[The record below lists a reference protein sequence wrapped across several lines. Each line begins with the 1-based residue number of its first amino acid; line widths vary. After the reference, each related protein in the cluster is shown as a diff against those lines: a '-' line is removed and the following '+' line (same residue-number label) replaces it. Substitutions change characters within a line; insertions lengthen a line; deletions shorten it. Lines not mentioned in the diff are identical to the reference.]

1 MPDAPP
7 SGKSGK
13 KSIFSFG
20 FNIILLGIVSFF
32 MDVSGEMIAPLLPI
46 FVTGLGGTA
55 AMVGL
60 IEGVADGTASL
71 MKVFSGYWSDKIGRR
86 KIFVN
91 VGYGLS
97 AVSRVFLPFATSWTH
112 VLGVR
117 FSERVGKGIRNSPRD
132 AIIASSADKDI
143 RGRAFGFHRAMD
155 TAGAVVGPLIV
166 VALILAFKVSDFKT
180 IFMIAIVPAFIAM
193 ILTFFVKEKKNGT
206 MRKFLLAKPNRDFIW
221 ILVIG
226 GLFSFGNVS
235 YAFFILKASQ
245 ALGLGSTKFLTQAGA
260 VQVIVPILLIYVFF
274 NLIYALCAMPAGS
287 LSDKIGRRPTIIM
300 GYLIFSLCAIGFA
313 FVESV
318 PQSLALPMLI
328 GIFALYGLSQA
339 VNEVIPNA
347 LVADISDP
355 ENRATTIGAYNMI
368 VAIVN
373 IPSDLAAG
381 LIWIYGGNWGMKPGM
396 LTFLICA
403 GIGIASAVLFQIFVN
418 GKKKTVGA

>member
-1 MPDAPP
+1 MDCA
-7 SGKSGK
+7 GNK
-13 KSIFSFG
+13 KPLFSFG

-46 FVTGLGGTA
+46 FITGLGGTA

-71 MKVFSGYWSDKIGRR
+71 MKVFSGYWSDRIGKR

-97 AVSRVFLPFATSWTH
+97 AVSRIFLPFSTSWTH
-112 VLGVR
+112 VLAAR

-132 AIIASSADKDI
+132 AIIASSAESGE

-180 IFMIAIVPAFIAM
+180 IFMIAVVPAFIAM
-193 ILTFFVKEKKNGT
+193 IFTFFIKEKKNGT
-206 MRKFLLAKPNRDFIW
+206 MRKFLLKKPSRDFIW
-221 ILVIG
+221 ILIIG

-245 ALGLGSTKFLTQAGA
+245 ALGLESTKFLTQAGA

-274 NLIYALCAMPAGS
+274 NIVYTLCAMPAGS
-287 LSDKIGRRPTIIM
+287 LSDRIGRRPTIIM
-300 GYLIFSLCAIGFA
+300 GYLVFSLCALGFA
-313 FVESV
+313 FAEKV
-318 PQSLALPMLI
+318 PRALVLPMLV
-328 GIFALYGLSQA
+328 GVFALYGLSQA
-339 VNEVIPNA
+339 INEVIPNA

-368 VAIVN
+368 VALVN
-373 IPSDLAAG
+373 IPSDVAAG
-381 LIWIYGGNWGMKPGM
+381 LIWIYGGNFGMEPGM
-396 LTFLICA
+396 LTFLVCA
-403 GIGIASAVLFQIFVN
+403 GIGILSAILFQVFVN
-418 GKKKTVGA
+418 GRKEKAVGA